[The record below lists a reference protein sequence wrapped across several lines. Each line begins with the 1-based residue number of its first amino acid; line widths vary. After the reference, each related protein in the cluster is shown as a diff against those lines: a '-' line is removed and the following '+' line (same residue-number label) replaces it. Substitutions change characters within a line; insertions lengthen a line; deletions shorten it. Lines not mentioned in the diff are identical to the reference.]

1 MIPKRHLQVA
11 VAASLVALGIVGCGT
26 EGPDDVVTDDDP
38 LGETAQAGTPRKC
51 VNIIQKHDGAALG
64 YSYSSDSVFTDPL
77 GRPPSA
83 QFAWCLTDFNKDG
96 LTFRLFPYD
105 FQSTN
110 TKELQGSETA
120 SDDYKVTVR
129 PAAPIPQQVW
139 EIRRELSLAPLF
151 PNVSGTFRIN
161 LLTTEKYL
169 DAYTSSTNRRA
180 VTREFQ
186 YDNTQRWYIKDAGCT
201 CDPI

>member
-11 VAASLVALGIVGCGT
+11 VAASLVALCIVGCGT

-83 QFAWCLTDFNKDG
+83 QFAWCLTPSAVLCTLVRMTSCVIG
-96 LTFRLFPYD
+96 
-105 FQSTN
+105 
-110 TKELQGSETA
+110 A
-120 SDDYKVTVR
+120 SRVK
-129 PAAPIPQQVW
+129 
-139 EIRRELSLAPLF
+139 S
-151 PNVSGTFRIN
+151 
-161 LLTTEKYL
+161 
-169 DAYTSSTNRRA
+169 
-180 VTREFQ
+180 
-186 YDNTQRWYIKDAGCT
+186 
-201 CDPI
+201 